1 MHAQLVANSRFFSP
15 VFIPAFIPEFAGLL
29 AEAAL
34 TADEQ
39 PESTPNIADAR
50 QGCGWFDSTYEL
62 QQGLTVTE
70 DIEFTV
76 FRRCEAEASAAW
88 ALIAAQAAPASE

>member
-1 MHAQLVANSRFFSP
+1 MHAELVAHSRFFN
-15 VFIPAFIPEFAGLL
+15 PAFISDFGLL
-29 AEAAL
+29 ADAVLAAD
-34 TADEQ
+34 AQ
-39 PESTPNIADAR
+39 AESAPHVADAR

-62 QQGLTVTE
+62 QQGPTVTE

-76 FRRCEAEASAAW
+76 FRRCEAEAMATW